1 MYKILFMLVFQ
12 IVIIAG
18 YYYFNNVLFLIINQ
32 FIISICLTLM
42 DNAVSVNIH
51 NIKSLNENFE
61 NLLKTIVVFQ
71 KKNRTTNN
79 EWFGNDS
86 DDE

>member
-1 MYKILFMLVFQ
+1 MLVFQ

>member
-1 MYKILFMLVFQ
+1 MLVFQ
-12 IVIIAG
+12 TVTIAG

-32 FIISICLTLM
+32 FIISICLTLT